1 MDKSFLFLI
10 LGLGCF
16 WLVLDQVYGN
26 KFINQAVKNVM
37 DSITD

>member
-16 WLVLDQVYGN
+16 WLVLDQIVGKQLIGN
-26 KFINQAVKNVM
+26 FTKELLGV
-37 DSITD
+37 